1 MNNREMRICIL
12 DLQGHHTS
20 RVHKYYIDDCKFGKA
35 VCRIGTE
42 LIFDEKAAKRKI
54 KLKWDYIC

>member
-12 DLQGHHTS
+12 DLQDHHTS
-20 RVHKYYIDDCKFGKA
+20 SVHKYCIDDCKIRKE
-35 VCRIGTE
+35 VYQLETE

-54 KLKWDYIC
+54 KLEWHYIC

>member
-1 MNNREMRICIL
+1 MRICIL
-12 DLQGHHTS
+12 DLQDHHTS
-20 RVHKYYIDDCKFGKA
+20 SVHKYCIDDWKIGKA
-35 VCRIGTE
+35 ACQIGTE